1 MNIKILKIFTNF
13 TIFLIFFFSFSML
26 ALPVW
31 FDLIVTLTFFL
42 FIKDL
47 KIIFI
52 TSITIIASSLIFSF
66 MWGSFN
72 QEDIFYRPHEKW
84 LGKDFYKENVNDLML
99 MPYGDI
105 YSMIENSKR
114 KELSDTKEPRVVK
127 FKTDKYGLRNNLD
140 IMSSDILLVGDSFIV
155 GNGITQEK
163 IPSEILSNLTN
174 KKIANIA
181 FPGGPKS
188 YENNIKKFMSQL
200 PSETKII
207 LFYFEGNDFGYDNQS
222 EDKKNNSKFFSNKNK
237 LYQLWVFYTL
247 LESFKDEY
255 LKKIYPN
262 YQVFFK
268 LIRRNSY
275 NINQNIF
282 DKLYFVYK
290 KNIKKEKV
298 PKKNKYLVKKIN
310 QQNNLFFNKYV
321 TQTQNMKNFKT
332 YILNNEN
339 ILEKLE
345 YVFFIPTKYRV
356 YSKYFNENTG
366 QNLPLNF
373 LKNEYEKLDIP
384 VFDLTDILRNELYEK
399 NNFVY
404 WKDDT
409 HWNHHGIKVAMKYVK
424 KIIEN

>member
-1 MNIKILKIFTNF
+1 
-13 TIFLIFFFSFSML
+13 
-26 ALPVW
+26 
-31 FDLIVTLTFFL
+31 
-42 FIKDL
+42 
-47 KIIFI
+47 
-52 TSITIIASSLIFSF
+52 
-66 MWGSFN
+66 
-72 QEDIFYRPHEKW
+72 
-84 LGKDFYKENVNDLML
+84 
-99 MPYGDI
+99 
-105 YSMIENSKR
+105 
-114 KELSDTKEPRVVK
+114 
-127 FKTDKYGLRNNLD
+127 
-140 IMSSDILLVGDSFIV
+140 MSSDILLVGDSFIV

-163 IPSEILSNLTN
+163 IPSEILSSLTN

-222 EDKKNNSKFFSNKNK
+222 EDKKTYSSFSNKNK

-247 LESFKDEY
+247 LESLKDEY

-290 KNIKKEKV
+290 KNIRKEKV

-332 YILNNEN
+332 YIL
-339 ILEKLE
+339 I
-345 YVFFIPTKYRV
+345 
-356 YSKYFNENTG
+356 
-366 QNLPLNF
+366 
-373 LKNEYEKLDIP
+373 
-384 VFDLTDILRNELYEK
+384 
-399 NNFVY
+399 
-404 WKDDT
+404 
-409 HWNHHGIKVAMKYVK
+409 MK
-424 KIIEN
+424 IF